1 MSGGSFDYGFI
12 SIISLA
18 ERLKERIAE
27 DPNAFNPLVM
37 ARITN
42 LQRELERVGEQAKAV
57 EYLYSGDIGVETFN
71 EDWVEAQEKDRT

>member
-1 MSGGSFDYGFI
+1 MSGGAFDYGYI

-27 DPNAFNPLVM
+27 DPNVFNPLVM

-57 EYLYSGDIGVETFN
+57 EYLYSGDIGVDSFN
-71 EDWVEAQEKDRT
+71 QDWVEAQEKDRT

>member
-1 MSGGSFDYGFI
+1 MSGGAFDYGYI

-37 ARITN
+37 SRIAN
-42 LQRELERVGEQAKAV
+42 LQRELERVSEQAKAV

-71 EDWVEAQEKDRT
+71 RDWVEAQERDRT